1 MTTLNKIVS
10 IIDDEQDIVCLFKD
24 ALQDALQDMNE
35 FSVVT
40 FTDPTLAL
48 EHFKE
53 NKSNYALVLSDYKMP
68 CISGMD
74 LIKQIKQVNP
84 TVRTLLM
91 TAIDID
97 NQLIQQYTAKK
108 ILDGC
113 LQKPIRIK
121 ELDRK

>member
-1 MTTLNKIVS
+1 LTTLNKIVS
-10 IIDDEQDIVCLFKD
+10 IIDDEEDIVCLFKD
-24 ALQDALQDMNE
+24 ALQDMDE

-84 TVRTLLM
+84 TVRTLLRP
-91 TAIDID
+91 
-97 NQLIQQYTAKK
+97 QLIL
-108 ILDGC
+108 I
-113 LQKPIRIK
+113 IN
-121 ELDRK
+121 